1 MRAEVGTLY
10 PRVKCPHLLQVNSA
24 YVHRDKI
31 GGIVSSILLMGFQ
44 KLQINRLFSIHLIIM
59 RVEVGGGGH
68 FNRGQTNPIYC
79 R

>member
-1 MRAEVGTLY
+1 MRVEVGTLY

-59 RVEVGGGGH
+59 RVEVGGG
-68 FNRGQTNPIYC
+68 TL
-79 R
+79 